1 MSNEHVVPP
10 SSAVVNITAASSSP
24 PPPSSTSI
32 IRLIRYS
39 SKALAV
45 LGPSKPFKDALKD
58 LGGKWN
64 SALTINGKKEMG
76 WIFSAT
82 KKEALE
88 TLLKIK
94 EEDPSSASV
103 SGVAAVASVAVG
115 PPIAV
120 THSDVLFFTEPSAN
134 DFIII
139 GREKTFARIDD
150 LKQAGG
156 VWSGGFRFPKSSR
169 AAVDAILSAPE
180 PVKSR
185 KRGRAQE
192 EKETDNADNADEVE

>member
-1 MSNEHVVPP
+1 MSSEHIVPS

-24 PPPSSTSI
+24 PPSSSST

-45 LGPSKPFKDALKD
+45 LGPSKPYKDALKD

-94 EEDPSSASV
+94 EEDPSSASI

-115 PPIAV
+115 
-120 THSDVLFFTEPSAN
+120 DVLFFTEPSTN

-150 LKQAGG
+150 LKNAGG
-156 VWSGGFRFPKSSR
+156 IWSGGFRFPKSSR

>member
-1 MSNEHVVPP
+1 MSNEHVVPS

-24 PPPSSTSI
+24 PHSS

-39 SKALAV
+39 PKALAV
-45 LGPSKPFKDALKD
+45 LGPSKPFKDALKE

-64 SALTINGKKEMG
+64 SALTISGKKEGG

-88 TLLKIK
+88 TLLKMK

-103 SGVAAVASVAVG
+103 SGAAAIALVTSG
-115 PPIAV
+115 PPAAV
-120 THSDVLFFTEPSAN
+120 THSDVLFFTEPTTN

-150 LKQAGG
+150 LKNAGG
-156 VWSGGFRFPKSSR
+156 IWSGGFRFPTSAR

-180 PVKSR
+180 PAKSR